1 MSKRE
6 RPSVAEA
13 LTWLRAE
20 IVRRD
25 RAHTD
30 KAAARA
36 DHDLACLKA
45 VARVVETAGK
55 DARTLAATCVSQIRH
70 YEIGEGERPRFLL
83 SLAEAEAGLADVLE
97 TFARARSSRS
107 GQTE

>member
-6 RPSVAEA
+6 RPSVGQAM
-13 LTWLRAE
+13 TWLRAE

-36 DHDLACLKA
+36 DYDLACLKA
-45 VARVVETAGK
+45 VARIAETAGK
-55 DARTLAATCVSQIRH
+55 DARTLAAVCVSQN
-70 YEIGEGERPRFLL
+70 
-83 SLAEAEAGLADVLE
+83 A
-97 TFARARSSRS
+97 
-107 GQTE
+107 

>member
-20 IVRRD
+20 IVRLD
-25 RAHTD
+25 RTHTD

-36 DHDLACLKA
+36 AHDLACLKV
-45 VARVVETAGK
+45 VARLVEIAGK
-55 DARTLAATCVSQIRH
+55 DAQTLAETCVSQIRQ
-70 YEIGEGERPRFLL
+70 YEIGEGGKPRFHI
-83 SLAEAEAGLADVLE
+83 SLAEAEAGLAEVLE

-107 GQTE
+107 FERG

>member
-1 MSKRE
+1 MSKRQ
-6 RPSVAEA
+6 RPTATEA

-36 DHDLACLKA
+36 DRDLACLKA
-45 VARVVETAGK
+45 VAGLLETAGK
-55 DARTLAATCVSQIRH
+55 DAQALATMCVSQIRQ
-70 YEIGEGERPRFLL
+70 YDISEGGKPRFSL
-83 SLAEAEAGLADVLE
+83 SPTEAEAGLADVLE
-97 TFARARSSRS
+97 TFARAQSSRTS
-107 GQTE
+107 ED

>member
-1 MSKRE
+1 LSKRE

-30 KAAARA
+30 RAAARA
-36 DHDLACLKA
+36 DHQLACLKT

-55 DARTLAATCVSQIRH
+55 DARTLAETCVTQIRH
-70 YEIGEGERPRFLL
+70 YEMGEAGRPRFLL
-83 SLAEAEAGLADVLE
+83 SLAEAESGLADVLE
-97 TFARARSSRS
+97 TFARARSSRNAES
-107 GQTE
+107 